1 MILRRPFFWIILLI
15 AAGFIYAPLHGNNVS
30 LREDLILVAIAI
42 ILASNLNLMIGYTGY
57 VNFGHIVFYGLG
69 GYVGLYLTT
78 VRSWNLVLSALMA
91 GVVVSLCAFLFGLAI
106 LRLRGAYFA
115 LATIG
120 ILQAVQAF
128 VSNFDPWGRSTG
140 MYLSFNSYQSLGG
153 ARHALWITYFL
164 IIAVMALS
172 MIVSL
177 VIKNSKFGLGLFAIR
192 EDEDAAV
199 VLGVNATVYK
209 AIIYSVSAFL
219 PAVAGALM
227 FFKNG
232 MIDPSIAFEYMLSL
246 EGIVML
252 MLGGQGSVIGAAL
265 GGALY
270 ERLRSYL
277 LTSPILSN
285 FHLVI
290 AGGLLLI
297 VVLVRAWRLDWLGV
311 SPGTAGAQG
320 DRMSTLLEVRGVS
333 KRFGGLVAVSDVSFS
348 IDEGEIVGLIGPN
361 GAGKTTLFNVVNG
374 VYKANQGTITF
385 AGKDITRLFAGSG
398 GSPRIGAHPPDRE
411 ALERPYGA
419 GQRHG
424 GCLLRPRIS
433 RYGRRTQGSF
443 RSAAAGWIGGPREH
457 DGALADHRRQEALGN
472 SAGAGGE
479 TQAPVAGRGAG
490 GT

>member
-1 MILRRPFFWIILLI
+1 MILRRPTFWIILLL
-15 AAGFIYAPLHGNNVS
+15 AAGFLYPLLGNNVS

-78 VRSWNLVLSALMA
+78 VRGWNLVVSALVA

-120 ILQAVQAF
+120 VLEAVRSF

-140 MYLSFNSYQSLGG
+140 MYLSFTSYQSLGG
-153 ARHALWITYFL
+153 ARHALWITYYL

-172 MIVSL
+172 MILSL
-177 VIKNSKFGLGLFAIR
+177 AIKKSKFGLGLFAIR

-199 VLGVNATVYK
+199 VLGVNATTYK

-232 MIDPSIAFEYMLSL
+232 MIDPSIAFEFMLSL

-252 MLGGQGSVIGAAL
+252 MLGGRGSVIGAAL
-265 GGALY
+265 GAALY
-270 ERLRSYL
+270 EKLRSYL
-277 LTSPILSN
+277 LTSPALSN

-290 AGGLLLI
+290 AGGLLLT
-297 VVLVRAWRLDWLGV
+297 VVLFA
-311 SPGTAGAQG
+311 PG
-320 DRMSTLLEVRGVS
+320 
-333 KRFGGLVAVSDVSFS
+333 
-348 IDEGEIVGLIGPN
+348 GLIGW
-361 GAGKTTLFNVVNG
+361 
-374 VYKANQGTITF
+374 VY
-385 AGKDITRLFAGSG
+385 RLV
-398 GSPRIGAHPPDRE
+398 PR
-411 ALERPYGA
+411 
-419 GQRHG
+419 
-424 GCLLRPRIS
+424 S
-433 RYGRRTQGSF
+433 RRV
-443 RSAAAGWIGGPREH
+443 IE
-457 DGALADHRRQEALGN
+457 
-472 SAGAGGE
+472 
-479 TQAPVAGRGAG
+479 
-490 GT
+490 